1 MTSPILDSTSK
12 SIAKLQTL
20 APEQQ
25 QEVLDFVEFLAQKY
39 AQPQQPPQKRVLG
52 LNQDKIWISDDFNDP
67 LSWWAEKFISMSLR
81 VERSVTFAQRLV
93 EKQSQWF

>member
-1 MTSPILDSTSK
+1 MTYQVLDSTSK
-12 SIAKLQTL
+12 LIAKLQTL

-52 LNQDKIWISDDFNDP
+52 LNQGKIWISDDFNEP
-67 LSWWAEKFISMSLR
+67 LPDELWLGESEG
-81 VERSVTFAQRLV
+81 
-93 EKQSQWF
+93 